1 MTQLAKKLSVTKMT
15 IVRDIVQLKEDN
27 IIERIG
33 PAKGGH
39 WEITD
44 KNFDS

>member
-15 IVRDIVQLKEDN
+15 IVRDIARLKEDN

-39 WEITD
+39 WKII
-44 KNFDS
+44 KSL

>member
-1 MTQLAKKLSVTKMT
+1 MT
-15 IVRDIVQLKEDN
+15 IVRDIARLKEDN

-33 PAKGGH
+33 SPKGGH
-39 WEITD
+39 WIITD